1 MLTITNRGEI
11 RIMKR
16 DNIVTMLELVNKR
29 INNLADQIK
38 ITNTRIDII
47 ADQMAWSRIK
57 KLGDHNYEK
66 A

>member
-1 MLTITNRGEI
+1 MD
-11 RIMKR
+11 R
-16 DNIVTMLELVNKR
+16 DNIVKMLELVNKR

-47 ADQMAWSRIK
+47 ADQMMGSRTK
-57 KLGDHNYEK
+57 KIGDHNYEK